1 MYVTLYILYIIYI
14 GNTNLVW
21 AISPVYVTK
30 IHMIQTVG
38 GNLAFEKSC
47 SSESSCVEYIS
58 NLIGLLISKISQHII
73 SYEFEKPALNFV
85 EMFEFKIKS
94 PVGKFSKKHLE
105 RYQGRALRSAS
116 QQLIVKAP
124 LVLVTGSRDCQNFNL
139 GLSSPKKLS
148 TSVKI
153 KFMVSPSKAGTAIG
167 QTIVCMDDSFEVH
180 EWCLFNSDILLT
192 FFEGKLF
199 RFRIQ

>member
-1 MYVTLYILYIIYI
+1 
-14 GNTNLVW
+14 
-21 AISPVYVTK
+21 
-30 IHMIQTVG
+30 MIQTVG
-38 GNLAFEKSC
+38 GNLTFEKSC

-58 NLIGLLISKISQHII
+58 NLIGLLISKISQHIVL
-73 SYEFEKPALNFV
+73 YEFEKPALNFV

-105 RYQGRALRSAS
+105 RYQGRALRTTS

-124 LVLVTGSRDCQNFNL
+124 LVLVTGSRDRQNFNL
-139 GLSSPKKLS
+139 DLFSPKKLS
-148 TSVKI
+148 TSVKT

-199 RFRIQ
+199 RFRIQCHGRSSGLRLS